1 MKTLG
6 RIELP
11 GLKRLPSGKVRDM
24 YDLGDAILMIAS
36 DRISV
41 FDIVLP
47 TLIPDKGRVL
57 TGLSAF
63 WFAATKEIV
72 PNHVITTDI
81 SEHPDA
87 LRPHAEV
94 LVGRSMV
101 VKKAKPLA
109 VEAVVRGY
117 LAGSGWKDYLR
128 SGEVCGIKL
137 PAGLRESEQLP
148 EPIFSPATKATTG
161 HDENITEEQA
171 ASMIGVDVLERV
183 KQASFRIYSAAS
195 RYARER
201 RIIIADTKFEFGL
214 VDGEPILI
222 DEILTPDSSR
232 FWDVDLYQ
240 PGKPQ
245 PSFDKQPVRDYTESL
260 GWDKTPPGP
269 ELPPEVVKQTTA
281 RYRQAYFRL
290 VGKRLPVRQ
299 GRGWH
304 FEGLHLT

>member
-6 RIELP
+6 NIELP

-41 FDIVLP
+41 FDVVLP

-63 WFAATKEIV
+63 WFEATQSIV
-72 PNHVITTDI
+72 PNHVITADV
-81 SEHPDA
+81 SEYPAA
-87 LRPHAEV
+87 LQPHAEL
-94 LVGRSMV
+94 LVGRSML

-117 LAGSGWKDYLR
+117 LAGSGWKDYQR
-128 SGEVCGIKL
+128 TGEICGIKL
-137 PAGLRESEQLP
+137 PGSLRESEQLP
-148 EPIFSPATKATTG
+148 EPIFSPATKAASG

-171 ASMIGVDVLERV
+171 ASMIGADVLAKV
-183 KQASFRIYSAAS
+183 KDASFRIYSAAS

-232 FWDVDLYQ
+232 FWDVDLYE

-245 PSFDKQPVRDYTESL
+245 PSFDKQPVRDYTEST
-260 GWDKTPPGP
+260 GWDKTYPGP
-269 ELPPEVVKQTTA
+269 ELPPEVVRQTTA

-290 VGKRLPVRQ
+290 VGKRLPGKQ
-299 GRGWH
+299 GGGWH

>member
-1 MKTLG
+1 MKTLAEV
-6 RIELP
+6 ELP
-11 GLKRLPSGKVRDM
+11 GFQRLPSGKVRDM

-41 FDIVLP
+41 FDVVLP

-63 WFAATKEIV
+63 WFAATKGIV

-81 SEHPDA
+81 WEYPEA
-87 LRPHAEV
+87 LQPHAEV

-101 VKKAKPLA
+101 VKKAKPLP

-117 LAGSGWKDYLR
+117 LAGSGWKDYQR
-128 SGEVCGIKL
+128 TGEICGIKF
-137 PAGLRESEQLP
+137 PPGLRESDQLP
-148 EPIFSPATKATTG
+148 EPIFSPATKATSG
-161 HDENITEEQA
+161 HDENISEEQA
-171 ASMIGVDVLERV
+171 ASMVGAEVLSRV
-183 KQASFRIYSAAS
+183 KEASFRIYSAAS

-201 RIIIADTKFEFGL
+201 GIIIADTKFEFGL
-214 VDGEPILI
+214 CGGEPMLI
-222 DEILTPDSSR
+222 DEMLTPDSSR
-232 FWDVDLYQ
+232 FWDVELYE

-269 ELPPEVVKQTTA
+269 ELPPEVVKQTSA

-290 VGKRLPVRQ
+290 VGKHLPSRQ
-299 GRGWH
+299 KRGWH
-304 FEGLHLT
+304 FSGLHLS